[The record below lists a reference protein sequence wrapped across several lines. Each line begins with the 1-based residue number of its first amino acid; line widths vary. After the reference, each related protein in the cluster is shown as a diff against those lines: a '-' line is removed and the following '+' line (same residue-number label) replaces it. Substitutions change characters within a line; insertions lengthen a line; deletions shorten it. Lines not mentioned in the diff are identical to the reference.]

1 MRTRRVKEVRQ
12 FAQAE
17 CGVCCIAMVL
27 SAYGS
32 RNPVT
37 ALRRAHETGR
47 DGLSIRDVVTILRG
61 YDMQVRTF
69 RAAPA
74 RLKELVFPLIA
85 YWDNGHLVVLEK
97 VTEDYVMVVNPAAGR
112 QRYSWDEFQRHYSEI
127 VVEAVPTETHR
138 PERKREPSV
147 WKEFIRTLG
156 PVRAPLAGAVGA
168 SLLLYSF
175 TFLLPL
181 GIERVINN
189 FGTLFARTPL
199 LIVLAALLVPMAAY
213 GIIAMLRTLCLAAV
227 IRSLGTTMM
236 GRVFQALLNLPYKF
250 FASRSQGELLY
261 RLQSVS
267 SVRDMIS
274 GQLPSVLLDVGSLV
288 VAFTY
293 ILRRSLILGTVALVV
308 FAFMAAL
315 AVATYRSIRAAVDRE
330 ITETAESAG
339 MQLEAMSSIETL
351 KVSGM
356 TDSFF
361 HDWRQVYVRAIRQTN
376 RRIILQG
383 AVGNGYAMFQM
394 FGPLIVLATGLWLVT
409 QGELDLGAAVAVQ
422 ALTATALG
430 MVASLSAS
438 FTQMIVANA
447 QVSRL
452 GDILHQPP
460 PPRIFGEREVMI
472 SGAISLRGV
481 SFTYPGARTPVLE
494 DVSFEVPA
502 GWRVA
507 IVGSTGSGKST
518 LGKLLMG
525 LYPISSG
532 EISYDGV
539 PMSEI
544 SVDSFYGAV
553 AYVPQE
559 IVLSNRTIVDN
570 IGFGVPDAEPASLT
584 EAARRAQIHEDI
596 AAMPLGYYTQVRE
609 MGGSLS
615 GGQRQR
621 LAIARALARRPRV
634 LVLDEATSSLDAVT
648 ESLITKALYEF
659 ECTQVII
666 AHRLSTTM
674 NADLIVVLQEGRVV
688 QTGTHEELKVVPG
701 PYQGLVSA
709 QLASGVGAVPSPR
722 PVGSPHGRPSTAPLV
737 DRALPA
743 HGQYLPADQG
753 AVLVGESRPLKRGIH
768 GGELSGRPREETTGR
783 QWGQL
788 PAAYGEN
795 RGAVDNPGN

>member
-17 CGVCCIAMVL
+17 CGLCCVAMVL

-32 RNPVT
+32 RNAVT
-37 ALRRAHETGR
+37 GLRRIHETGR
-47 DGLSIRDVVTILRG
+47 DGLSLRDVVAILRG
-61 YDMQVRTF
+61 YDMRVRTF
-69 RAAPA
+69 RASST

-97 VTEDYVMVVNPAAGR
+97 VTDNFVVVVNPAAGR
-112 QRYSWDEFQRHYSEI
+112 QRYSWEEFERHYSNI

-138 PERKREPSV
+138 PERRREPSV
-147 WKEFIRTLG
+147 WMEFIRTLG
-156 PVRAPLAGAVGA
+156 PVRAPLAGAIGA

-175 TFLLPL
+175 TLLLPM
-181 GIERVINN
+181 GIERAINN

-199 LIVLAALLVPMAAY
+199 LVVLAVLLVPMLVY
-213 GIIAMLRTLCLAAV
+213 GIIGMLRTLCLAVV

-236 GRVFQALLNLPYKF
+236 GRVFQSLLNLPYKF
-250 FASRSQGELLY
+250 FANRSQGELMY

-267 SVRDMIS
+267 TVRDMIS
-274 GQLPSVLLDVGSLV
+274 SQLPSVLLDIGSLV

-293 ILRRSLILGTVALVV
+293 ILRRSLTLGCVALVV

-315 AVATYRSIRAAVDRE
+315 AVATYGPIRAAVDRE
-330 ITETAESAG
+330 ITESAESSG
-339 MQLEAMSSIETL
+339 MQLEALSSIETL

-356 TDSFF
+356 TGPFF
-361 HDWRQVYVRAIRQTN
+361 EDWRKVYARAIRQAN
-376 RRIILQG
+376 RRLILQG
-383 AVGNGYAMFQM
+383 AVGNGYSMFQM
-394 FGPLIVLATGLWLVT
+394 FGPLVVLGTGLWLVT
-409 QGELDLGAAVAVQ
+409 QGDLNLGTAVAVQ

-447 QVSRL
+447 QVARL
-452 GDILHQPP
+452 ADILHQVPP
-460 PPRIFGEREVMI
+460 PPIFGEREVQI
-472 SGAISLRGV
+472 GGAISLHGV
-481 SFTYPGARTPVLE
+481 SFAYPGARTPVLE
-494 DVSFEVPA
+494 DVSFEVPV
-502 GWRVA
+502 GSRVA

-525 LYPISSG
+525 LYPVSSG
-532 EISYDGV
+532 EIRYDGI

-544 SVDSFYGAV
+544 SVEAFYDGV

-559 IVLSNRTIVDN
+559 IVLSNRPIIDN
-570 IGFGVPDAEPASLT
+570 IGFGVPGAESDSLT

-596 AAMPLGYYTQVRE
+596 AAMPLGYHTQVRE

-621 LAIARALARRPRV
+621 LAIARALARCPRV

-648 ESLITKALYEF
+648 ESLITKALYEL

-666 AHRLSTTM
+666 AHRLSTVI
-674 NADLIVVLQEGRVV
+674 NADLIVVLHEGRVV
-688 QTGTHEELKVVPG
+688 QLGTHQELKAVPG

-709 QLASGVGAVPSPR
+709 QLTTSTMAIPSRRVAKKGLVESSG
-722 PVGSPHGRPSTAPLV
+722 
-737 DRALPA
+737 
-743 HGQYLPADQG
+743 
-753 AVLVGESRPLKRGIH
+753 
-768 GGELSGRPREETTGR
+768 
-783 QWGQL
+783 
-788 PAAYGEN
+788 N
-795 RGAVDNPGN
+795 